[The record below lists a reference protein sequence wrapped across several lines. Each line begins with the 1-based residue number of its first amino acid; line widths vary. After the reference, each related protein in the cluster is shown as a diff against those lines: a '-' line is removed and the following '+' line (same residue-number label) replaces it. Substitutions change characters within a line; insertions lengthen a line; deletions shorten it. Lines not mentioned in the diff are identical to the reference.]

1 MNDNTKKILYGFG
14 IIVVLYFLYKYLT
27 KNESFSVDGAINGSV
42 PLGGIVNNT
51 YDIVQPDIN
60 TFADIVAPSMPMTGG
75 SCNKLP
81 LPMKA
86 GLDNDYRDLLPD
98 VNTHAAS
105 YDLDVSDASTFF
117 YRPSIRSTI
126 HNRNAAQ
133 SDPLRGDLPIIKSA
147 SSNSNNGWFV
157 SRYGEGDIS
166 TDKYFSSFGEEKF
179 RSLTGQKSYPSMIAN
194 EELIMDSNLMNH
206 PTQRAD
212 EMSMD
217 WY

>member
-1 MNDNTKKILYGFG
+1 MNENTKKILYVVG
-14 IIVVLYFLYKYLT
+14 ILVVLYFLYKYLT

-75 SCNKLP
+75 SCSSNKLP

-105 YDLDVSDASTFF
+105 YDIDTADPSTFF

-126 HNRNAAQ
+126 HNRNMQQ
-133 SDPLRGDLPIIKSA
+133 SDVLRGDIPIVKS
-147 SSNSNNGWFV
+147 STSNSNQGWFT
-157 SRYGEGDIS
+157 SRYGEGDIK
-166 TDKYFSSFGEEKF
+166 TDAYFSEFGQEKF
-179 RSLTGQKSYPSMIAN
+179 RSLTGQKSYPSFVAN
-194 EELIMDSNLMNH
+194 EELIMDH
-206 PTQRAD
+206 PVQNAD
-212 EMSMD
+212 ELKMD

>member
-105 YDLDVSDASTFF
+105 YDIDVSDPQVFQ

-126 HNRNAAQ
+126 HNRQQIGADQ
-133 SDPLRGDLPIIKSA
+133 LRGDIPIIKS
-147 SSNSNNGWFV
+147 SNSNSNQGWFT
-157 SRYGEGDIS
+157 SRYGEGDIK
-166 TDKYFSSFGEEKF
+166 TDAYFSSFGEEKF
-179 RSLTGQKSYPSMIAN
+179 RSLTGQKSYPSFVAN
-194 EELIMDSNLMNH
+194 EELILDGNFMNH
-206 PTQRAD
+206 PVQKAD
-212 EMSMD
+212 ELSMD